1 MVSRGPGL
9 GREPE
14 ISDRDE
20 VVMMRP
26 RYYIAHLFGFTALF
40 LSVLSGLATAG
51 QTTGPLKVKS
61 LTLGLASGTSQKEIE
76 AHFQN
81 FIRYVAGKL
90 GSNRETEG
98 KVVIVPTALQM
109 AKLLEE
115 KKIDFYL
122 ESPYPTYLIN
132 KQGAAILLLRR
143 WKSGMA
149 EYRGLIFSKKDSET
163 SGLEQLRGK
172 MLAFEDPGS
181 TSGYFL
187 PKVLLLKKGFK
198 LTEKTTPDAKVG
210 PKETGY
216 VFASTD
222 ANVVNLV
229 LSGQVAAGAFSD
241 DDYGALDGTK
251 KAEIIILAQTD
262 LFPRHLVSVRKDLN
276 PLVKNRLKEVLLAMN
291 QEEEGRSIMQQTDN
305 TTKFDLLPGG
315 EELVRRKLVETF
327 RSR

>member
-1 MVSRGPGL
+1 MT
-9 GREPE
+9 
-14 ISDRDE
+14 
-20 VVMMRP
+20 RP
-26 RYYIAHLFGFTALF
+26 RHPTAQLFALTALF
-40 LSVLSGLATAG
+40 LSVTSGPATAG
-51 QTTGPLKVKS
+51 QATGPVKVKS
-61 LTLGLASGTSQKEIE
+61 LTLGLVSGTSQKEIE

-90 GSNRETEG
+90 GSNQETEG
-98 KVVIVPTALQM
+98 QVVIVPTPLQM
-109 AKLLEE
+109 AKFLEE
-115 KKIDFYL
+115 KKIDFYM

-149 EYRGLIFSKKDSET
+149 EYRGLILGKKDSEVNR
-163 SGLEQLRGK
+163 LEQLRGK
-172 MLAFEDPGS
+172 MIAFEDPGS

-187 PKVLLLKKGFK
+187 PKVLLLKKGFR
-198 LTEKTTPDAKVG
+198 LSEKPRLDAKIG
-210 PKETGY
+210 PQEIGY
-216 VFASTD
+216 VFASTN
-222 ANVVNLV
+222 ANVVNLI
-229 LSGQVAAGAFSD
+229 LSRQVAAGAFSD

-251 KAEIIILAQTD
+251 KAEIIILAQTE

-291 QEEEGRSIMQQTDN
+291 QAEEGRSIMQQTDN

>member
-1 MVSRGPGL
+1 MT
-9 GREPE
+9 
-14 ISDRDE
+14 
-20 VVMMRP
+20 RP
-26 RYYIAHLFGFTALF
+26 SHPVAQLFALTALF
-40 LSVLSGLATAG
+40 LSVISGPATAG
-51 QTTGPLKVKS
+51 QATGPVKVKS
-61 LTLGLASGTSQKEIE
+61 LTLGLVSGTSQKEIE

-90 GSNRETEG
+90 GSNQETEG
-98 KVVIVPTALQM
+98 QVVIVPTPLQM
-109 AKLLEE
+109 AKFLEE
-115 KKIDFYL
+115 KKIDFYM

-149 EYRGLIFSKKDSET
+149 EYRGLIFGKKDSEVNR
-163 SGLEQLRGK
+163 LEQLRGK
-172 MLAFEDPGS
+172 MIAFEDPGS

-187 PKVLLLKKGFK
+187 PKVLLLKKGFR
-198 LTEKTTPDAKVG
+198 LSEKPRLDAKIG
-210 PKETGY
+210 PQEIGY
-216 VFASTD
+216 VFASTN
-222 ANVVNLV
+222 ANVVNLI
-229 LSGQVAAGAFSD
+229 LSRQVAAGAFSD

-251 KAEIIILAQTD
+251 KAEIIILAQTE

-291 QEEEGRSIMQQTDN
+291 QAEEGRSIMQQTDN

>member
-1 MVSRGPGL
+1 MTRRRHPS
-9 GREPE
+9 
-14 ISDRDE
+14 
-20 VVMMRP
+20 
-26 RYYIAHLFGFTALF
+26 AHLFALTALF
-40 LSVLSGLATAG
+40 LSVVSGAATAG
-51 QTTGPLKVKS
+51 QATGTVKVKS
-61 LTLGLASGTSQKEIE
+61 LTLGLVSGTSQKEIE

-90 GSNRETEG
+90 GSNQETEG
-98 KVVIVPTALQM
+98 KVVIVPTPLQM
-109 AKLLEE
+109 AKFLEE
-115 KKIDFYL
+115 KKIDFYM

-132 KQGAAILLLRR
+132 KQGVAILLLRR

-149 EYRGLIFSKKDSET
+149 EYRGLILGKKDSEVNR
-163 SGLEQLRGK
+163 LEQLRGK
-172 MLAFEDPGS
+172 MIAFEDPGS

-187 PKVLLLKKGFK
+187 PKVLLLKKGFR
-198 LTEKTTPDAKVG
+198 LSEKPSLDAKIG
-210 PKETGY
+210 PQEIGY
-216 VFASTD
+216 VFASTN

-229 LSGQVAAGAFSD
+229 LSRQVAAGAFSD

-251 KAEIIILAQTD
+251 KAEIIILAQTE

-276 PLVKNRLKEVLLAMN
+276 PLVKNRLKELLLAMN
-291 QEEEGRSIMQQTDN
+291 QAEEGRSIMQQTDN

>member
-1 MVSRGPGL
+1 MT
-9 GREPE
+9 
-14 ISDRDE
+14 
-20 VVMMRP
+20 RP
-26 RYYIAHLFGFTALF
+26 SHPVAQLFALTALF
-40 LSVLSGLATAG
+40 LSVISGPATAG
-51 QTTGPLKVKS
+51 QATDPVKVKS
-61 LTLGLASGTSQKEIE
+61 LTLGLVSGTSQKEIE

-81 FIRYVAGKL
+81 FIRYVAGNL
-90 GSNRETEG
+90 GSNQETEG
-98 KVVIVPTALQM
+98 QVVIVPSPLQM
-109 AKLLEE
+109 AKFLEE
-115 KKIDFYL
+115 KKIDFYM

-149 EYRGLIFSKKDSET
+149 EYRGLILGKKDSEVNR
-163 SGLEQLRGK
+163 LEQLRGK
-172 MLAFEDPGS
+172 MIAFEDPGS

-187 PKVLLLKKGFK
+187 PKVLLLKKGFR
-198 LTEKTTPDAKVG
+198 LSEKPGLDAKIG
-210 PKETGY
+210 PQEIGY
-216 VFASTD
+216 VFASTN
-222 ANVVNLV
+222 ANVVNLI
-229 LSGQVAAGAFSD
+229 LSRQVAAGAFSD

-251 KAEIIILAQTD
+251 KAEIIILAQTE

-291 QEEEGRSIMQQTDN
+291 QAEEGRSIMQQTDN

>member
-1 MVSRGPGL
+1 MNKK
-9 GREPE
+9 
-14 ISDRDE
+14 ISGRDE

-26 RYYIAHLFGFTALF
+26 RYYIAHLFAFTALF
-40 LSVLSGLATAG
+40 LSVFAGLATAG
-51 QTTGPLKVKS
+51 QTTGPVKVES
-61 LTLGLASGTSQKEIE
+61 ITLGLVSSTSQKEIE

-81 FIRYVAGKL
+81 FVRYVARKL
-90 GSNRETEG
+90 GSGPDTEG
-98 KVVIVPTALQM
+98 KVVIVPTPLQM

-132 KQGAAILLLRR
+132 KQGAAVLLLRR

-172 MLAFEDPGS
+172 MIAFEDPGS

-198 LTEKTTPDAKVG
+198 LAEKPRPDAKVG
-210 PKETGY
+210 PKEIGY
-216 VFASTD
+216 IFASTD
-222 ANVVNLV
+222 VVNLV
-229 LSGQVAAGAFSD
+229 LSSRVAAGTFSN
-241 DDYGALDGTK
+241 DDYGALDGSK
-251 KAEIIILAQTD
+251 KADITILAQTD
-262 LFPRHLVSVRKDLN
+262 LFPRHLVSARKDLD
-276 PLVKNRLKEVLLAMN
+276 PTVKNRLKEVLLSMHQN
-291 QEEEGRSIMQQTDN
+291 DEGRSIMQQTDN

-315 EELVRRKLVETF
+315 EESVRRKLVETF

>member
-1 MVSRGPGL
+1 MT
-9 GREPE
+9 
-14 ISDRDE
+14 
-20 VVMMRP
+20 RP
-26 RYYIAHLFGFTALF
+26 RNPIAQLFALTALF
-40 LSVLSGLATAG
+40 LSVISGPATAG
-51 QTTGPLKVKS
+51 QATGPVKVKS
-61 LTLGLASGTSQKEIE
+61 LTLGLVSGTSQKEIE

-81 FIRYVAGKL
+81 FIRYVARNL
-90 GSNRETEG
+90 GSGPDTEG

-149 EYRGLIFSKKDSET
+149 EYRGLIFSKKDSEINR
-163 SGLEQLRGK
+163 LEQLRGK

>member
-1 MVSRGPGL
+1 MT
-9 GREPE
+9 
-14 ISDRDE
+14 
-20 VVMMRP
+20 RP
-26 RYYIAHLFGFTALF
+26 RHPTAQLFALTALF
-40 LSVLSGLATAG
+40 LSVTSGPATAG
-51 QTTGPLKVKS
+51 QATGPVKVKS
-61 LTLGLASGTSQKEIE
+61 LTLGLVSGTSQKEIE

-81 FIRYVAGKL
+81 FIRYVTGKL

-98 KVVIVPTALQM
+98 KVVIVPTPLQM
-109 AKLLEE
+109 AKFIEE
-115 KKIDFYL
+115 KKIDFYM

-149 EYRGLIFSKKDSET
+149 EYRGLILGKKDSEVNR
-163 SGLEQLRGK
+163 LEQLRGK
-172 MLAFEDPGS
+172 MIAFEDPGS

-187 PKVLLLKKGFK
+187 PKVLLLKKGFR
-198 LTEKTTPDAKVG
+198 LSEKPRLDAKIG
-210 PKETGY
+210 PQEIGY
-216 VFASTD
+216 VFASTN

-229 LSGQVAAGAFSD
+229 LSRQVAAGAFSD

-251 KAEIIILAQTD
+251 KAEIIILAQTE

-291 QEEEGRSIMQQTDN
+291 QDDEGRSIMQQTDN

>member
-1 MVSRGPGL
+1 MT
-9 GREPE
+9 
-14 ISDRDE
+14 
-20 VVMMRP
+20 RP
-26 RYYIAHLFGFTALF
+26 RHPTAQLFALTALF
-40 LSVLSGLATAG
+40 LSVTSGPATAG
-51 QTTGPLKVKS
+51 QATGPVKVKS
-61 LTLGLASGTSQKEIE
+61 LTLGLVSGTSQKEIE

-90 GSNRETEG
+90 GSNQETEG
-98 KVVIVPTALQM
+98 QVVIVPSPLQM
-109 AKLLEE
+109 AKFLEE
-115 KKIDFYL
+115 KKIDFYM

-149 EYRGLIFSKKDSET
+149 EYRGLILGKKDSEVNR
-163 SGLEQLRGK
+163 LEQLRGK
-172 MLAFEDPGS
+172 MIAFEDPGS

-187 PKVLLLKKGFK
+187 PKVLLLKKGFR
-198 LTEKTTPDAKVG
+198 LSEKPRLDAKIG
-210 PKETGY
+210 PQEIGY
-216 VFASTD
+216 VFASTN
-222 ANVVNLV
+222 ANVVNLI
-229 LSGQVAAGAFSD
+229 LSRQVAAGAFSD

-251 KAEIIILAQTD
+251 KAEIIILAQTE

-291 QEEEGRSIMQQTDN
+291 QAEEGRSIMQQTDN